1 MVCWD
6 IRKSPEEGDVELFLQ
21 SINSRTTSA
30 SVLLVGLHLDA
41 LDSDVEGE
49 KMWLPPGSKGLFFV
63 FCFLFFCFLFLV
75 VCVWGGVVGVLLCFV
90 LC

>member
-6 IRKSPEEGDVELFLQ
+6 IRKSPEEGDVEFFLQ

-41 LDSDVEGE
+41 LDSDVESE
-49 KMWLPPGSKGLFFV
+49 QMWLPPGSKGFFS
-63 FCFLFFCFLFLV
+63 FLFLFSV
-75 VCVWGGVVGVLLCFV
+75 SFSFFFFFFFLGTH
-90 LC
+90 